1 MISLR
6 FCLVKGCNGTLR
18 AVQTGGYHMDTKVS
32 KLKCNKC
39 GALACSIQFLG
50 PIELMKFA
58 RVVNNLGE
66 KATAPRLRHPIT
78 VDLDPSLRP
87 EIKVHD
93 SNSFPDPWME

>member
-39 GALACSIQFLG
+39 GTLCCSIQFLA
-50 PIELMKFA
+50 PIGLMKYA
-58 RVVNNLGE
+58 NVLNSCGE
-66 KATAPRLRHPIT
+66 KSTAPRLRHPIT

-87 EIKVHD
+87 EIKVHNGGTGD
-93 SNSFPDPWME
+93 D